1 MKQRKHILLFLIV
14 TLSLVLP
21 AAVLAAPQAGTQ
33 LAWFLPLTGIGGQ
46 GVSLNYQ
53 AGITIGQAAIGNFSG
68 SGTRIGLGFWQ
79 AQTILY
85 PLFLPQVKK

>member
-1 MKQRKHILLFLIV
+1 MKKRKLLLLLLV
-14 TLSLVLP
+14 VSLTLVLP
-21 AAVLAAPQAGTQ
+21 AAVLAAPQADVH
-33 LAWFLPLTGIGGQ
+33 LAWFLPLTGSGGQ
-46 GVSLNYQ
+46 GVSSNYQ
-53 AGITIGQAAIGNFSG
+53 ADLTIGQAAIGNFSG